1 MIILPITESDIP
13 TCAEIVSS
21 TPLWQGYGL
30 TFETATARLTNAM
43 HSDDLLLVAV
53 DDDGT
58 AVAFLWVVARGAFNL
73 SSYIRWF
80 VVSSTLRG
88 GGIGQKLIAEAEA
101 QIKLTS
107 RDVFLLCADFNMEAQ
122 RFYERHGYTRVGAI
136 GDYVVPGVAEF

>member
-1 MIILPITESDIP
+1 MIIRPITEADIP

-30 TFETATARLTNAM
+30 TFETAALRLTNAM
-43 HSDDLLLVAV
+43 NSDDLMLVAV
-53 DDDGT
+53 DDDGN
-58 AVAFLWVVARGAFNL
+58 VVGFVWVVARGAFNL

-80 VVSSTLRG
+80 VVSSSLRG

-107 RDVFLLCADFNMEAQ
+107 RDVFLLCADFNVEAQ
-122 RFYERHGYTRVGAI
+122 RFYEQHGYTRVGTI
-136 GDYVVPGVAEF
+136 DDYVVPGVAEF